1 MTGHSHP
8 RRRTLLLATTS
19 AAFLAACGGGGGGG
33 EPGTPSIQE
42 FSAEQ
47 SAYFVGDVAR
57 LRVRYSGGTGR
68 IEPYIGPVAAS
79 ATVGTGPLERSTTF
93 RLVVEGPGRSAA
105 SDLVLPV
112 SYRNRHREIGQLQI
126 AEHSAVGL
134 DDGTVLVIGGSRAEL
149 NILSPWIERVD
160 PRTGAVTRAA
170 ELATGRANGVA
181 TRLADGRTM
190 LTGGVQTES
199 IPGRMNEIVAVDAD
213 GAVRVSGTGDL
224 ARRRLGHT
232 ATLLADG
239 RVLVTG
245 GTTTGEG
252 APGGISRSAE
262 LWDPASGRFRLLAR
276 QMATGRTNH
285 SATRLPD
292 GKVLIVGG
300 YTAAGTGRLAEVF
313 DPVEET
319 FTPVDAPGLPSR
331 ALHAAVALPGGD
343 VLILGG
349 ENIAGTQTLSSVLRY
364 RHATHTLQ
372 PQPDLLTPRRG
383 AEAVATPDGA
393 ILVFGGIGADD
404 DALASGERYS
414 PSEGSRPLATMA
426 AGRFGHTAVLLRGP
440 SAGRVLQIGGWARG
454 WYNPMLA
461 VYE

>member
-1 MTGHSHP
+1 MTGLAHP
-8 RRRTLLLATTS
+8 RRRPLLLAMTS
-19 AAFLAACGGGGGGG
+19 AAFLAACGGGNGG
-33 EPGTPSIQE
+33 EPGAPSIQE
-42 FSAEQ
+42 FSAER
-47 SAYFVGDVAR
+47 SAHFVGDVAQ

-93 RLVVEGPGRSAA
+93 RLVVEGHGRSVAA
-105 SDLVLPV
+105 DLALSV

-126 AEHSAVGL
+126 AEHSAVAL
-134 DDGTVLVIGGSRAEL
+134 DDGTVLAIGGSRAEL
-149 NILSPWIERVD
+149 NILSPWIERID
-160 PRTGAVTRAA
+160 PQTGAVTRAA
-170 ELATGRANGVA
+170 ALATGRANGVA
-181 TRLADGRTM
+181 TRLADGRTL

-213 GAVRVSGTGDL
+213 GAVRVTGTGDP

-262 LWDPASGRFRLLAR
+262 IWDPASGRFRLLAR

-300 YTAAGTGRLAEVF
+300 YTAASTEVLAEVF
-313 DPVEET
+313 DPADET
-319 FTPVDAPGLPSR
+319 FTSLDSPGLPSR
-331 ALHAAVALPGGD
+331 ALHAAVALPDGD

-349 ENIAGTQTLSSVLRY
+349 ENTSGTQTLSGVLRY
-364 RHATHTLQ
+364 RHATRSLQ
-372 PQPDLLTPRRG
+372 LQPDLLAPRRG
-383 AEAVATPDGA
+383 PEAVATPDGA

-426 AGRFGHTAVLLRGP
+426 AGRFGHTALALRGP

-454 WYNPMLA
+454 WYNPTLA